1 MMPEVAA
8 STVGHWFAGRRQPQ
22 MDHLRK
28 LAKIL
33 EISAAALVAD
43 EPDYAHTVEEKLA
56 LQMMRDMSADQ
67 REAFLVIGKTVAD
80 VTRRK

>member
-1 MMPEVAA
+1 
-8 STVGHWFAGRRQPQ
+8 